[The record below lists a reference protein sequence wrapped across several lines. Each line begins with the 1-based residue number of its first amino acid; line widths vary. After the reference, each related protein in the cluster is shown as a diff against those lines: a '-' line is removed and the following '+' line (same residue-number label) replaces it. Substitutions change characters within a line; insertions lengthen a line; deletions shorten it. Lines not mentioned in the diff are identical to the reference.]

1 MFRENTLLR
10 KNRADQH
17 WDVLGKQFDPK
28 TIREREAKVKIVGF
42 LSTSRKFQIWKFN
55 SKTKQL
61 IEYKN
66 LRSSKLTF
74 RISVTRSADGLY
86 GDFASQKAGRANS

>member
-42 LSTSRKFQIWKFN
+42 YQQGGNFGILF
-55 SKTKQL
+55 SKTL
-61 IEYKN
+61 IANFIKN

-86 GDFASQKAGRANS
+86 GDFASQKSGRANS

>member
-42 LSTSRKFQIWKFN
+42 LSTGRKFGEF
-55 SKTKQL
+55 
-61 IEYKN
+61 YPKN
-66 LRSSKLTF
+66 LNLKIF
-74 RISVTRSADGLY
+74 DHRI
-86 GDFASQKAGRANS
+86 

>member
-42 LSTSRKFQIWKFN
+42 YQQGGNLGYFFFQKRK
-55 SKTKQL
+55 
-61 IEYKN
+61 
-66 LRSSKLTF
+66 R
-74 RISVTRSADGLY
+74 
-86 GDFASQKAGRANS
+86 